1 MFKHKTLFIVGAIL
15 LFLYGLLWFIIPGV
29 GLNLHGHD
37 VTATD
42 LGSVIARYWGSAF
55 LGIGV
60 ILWLARKGDDDSYG
74 VRAIIWGGL
83 VMCVTGLVAAII
95 DMMVTDVNGM
105 IWISIVLYA
114 VFSVW
119 FAILAFRKPAA

>member
-1 MFKHKTLFIVGAIL
+1 MLKHKTLFIVGAII

-42 LGSVIARYWGSAF
+42 LGSVIARYWGSTF
-55 LGIGV
+55 LATGV